1 MSLPLPG
8 TGILESTKETH
19 MEHIIANIAK
29 LLHDFEN
36 GFMNRRQLV
45 HSLAFAAVAAAPAGV
60 ALAQNPAQNSSATP
74 AAGAPAPAHSP
85 AFKTVELDH
94 ISFQVKD
101 YRVTRDFYADLMGM
115 EVTNDNG
122 RSQVE
127 MKFGNSTLLARNRR
141 PPADGA
147 TPAASAAAPAGNR
160 PPTTALV
167 DHIAYRIYNW
177 DTDQVKDELMRRG
190 LAAATLR
197 PDTGGGIPNYSS
209 FHVSDPD
216 GFNLQISGWA
226 GANDSVSKK
235 K

>member
-1 MSLPLPG
+1 
-8 TGILESTKETH
+8 

-45 HSLAFAAVAAAPAGV
+45 HSLAFAAVAAAPAGT
-60 ALAQNPAQNSSATP
+60 ALGQNPVQNPVQNPSIAP
-74 AAGAPAPAHSP
+74 AAGAPPAHSP

-101 YRVTRDFYADLMGM
+101 YRITRDFYADLMGM

-122 RSQVE
+122 RNQVE

-141 PPADGA
+141 LPAEGSA
-147 TPAASAAAPAGNR
+147 PPAASGAAPASNR

-177 DTDQVKDELMRRG
+177 DTDQVKDELLRRG
-190 LAAATLR
+190 LATATLR

-226 GANDSVSKK
+226 GASDSQRH
-235 K
+235 

>member
-1 MSLPLPG
+1 
-8 TGILESTKETH
+8 

-60 ALAQNPAQNSSATP
+60 ALGQNPAQNSAQSSSP
-74 AAGAPAPAHSP
+74 AAGAAAAAHSP

-122 RSQVE
+122 GNQVE

-141 PPADGA
+141 LPADGSA
-147 TPAASAAAPAGNR
+147 RPAASASAPAGNR

>member
-1 MSLPLPG
+1 MSLPG
-8 TGILESTKETH
+8 TGILENIKETH
-19 MEHIIANIAK
+19 VEHIIAQIAK

-45 HSLAFAAVAAAPAGV
+45 QSLAFAAVAAAPAGV
-60 ALAQNPAQNSSATP
+60 ALAQNSP
-74 AAGAPAPAHSP
+74 AAPAAVAPAPPHGP

-94 ISFQVKD
+94 ISYQVKD

-141 PPADGA
+141 PPAEGSA
-147 TPAASAAAPAGNR
+147 APAAAAGNR

-167 DHIAYRIYNW
+167 DHVAYRIYNW

>member
-1 MSLPLPG
+1 VSVPLPG
-8 TGILESTKETH
+8 IGILENTKETH

-60 ALAQNPAQNSSATP
+60 ALAQNPVQNPSAAP
-74 AAGAPAPAHSP
+74 AAGAPSPAHSP

-94 ISFQVKD
+94 ISYQVKD

-122 RSQVE
+122 KTQCE
-127 MKFGNSTLLARNRR
+127 LHFGNSMLLARNRR
-141 PPADGA
+141 PPTDG
-147 TPAASAAAPAGNR
+147 AAAPGTSGAAPASNR

-177 DTDQVKDELMRRG
+177 DTDQVKDGLMRRG

-209 FHVSDPD
+209 FHVSIRMGSTCRSVD
-216 GFNLQISGWA
+216 GPVPTIP
-226 GANDSVSKK
+226 
-235 K
+235 

>member
-1 MSLPLPG
+1 
-8 TGILESTKETH
+8 
-19 MEHIIANIAK
+19 MEHLIAK
-29 LLHDFEN
+29 LLHDFEK
-36 GFMNRRQLV
+36 GFMNRRQLIQ
-45 HSLAFAAVAAAPAGV
+45 SLAIAATAAAPTGV
-60 ALAQNPAQNSSATP
+60 ALAQNPSTTP

-85 AFKTVELDH
+85 GFKTVELDH
-94 ISFQVKD
+94 ISYQVKD

-122 RSQVE
+122 RTQCE
-127 MKFGNSTLLARNRR
+127 LHFGNSMLLARNRR
-141 PPADGA
+141 PPADGSA
-147 TPAASAAAPAGNR
+147 APAASAAAPAGNR

-167 DHIAYRIYNW
+167 DHIAYRVYNW

-190 LAAATLR
+190 LAASTLR

>member
-1 MSLPLPG
+1 
-8 TGILESTKETH
+8 
-19 MEHIIANIAK
+19 MEHLIAK
-29 LLHDFEN
+29 LLHDFEK
-36 GFMNRRQLV
+36 GFMNRRQLIQ
-45 HSLAFAAVAAAPAGV
+45 SLALAATAAAPAGV
-60 ALAQNPAQNSSATP
+60 ALAQNPAQNPATTP

-141 PPADGA
+141 PPAEGSA
-147 TPAASAAAPAGNR
+147 PPAGSTGNR

>member
-1 MSLPLPG
+1 
-8 TGILESTKETH
+8 
-19 MEHIIANIAK
+19 MEHLIAK
-29 LLHDFEN
+29 LLHDFEK
-36 GFMNRRQLV
+36 GFMNRRQLIQ
-45 HSLAFAAVAAAPAGV
+45 SLALAATAAAPAGV
-60 ALAQNPAQNSSATP
+60 ALAQNPAQNSSAAP
-74 AAGAPAPAHSP
+74 AAGATAPAHGP

-141 PPADGA
+141 PPADGSA
-147 TPAASAAAPAGNR
+147 PPAASGAAPAGNR
-160 PPTTALV
+160 TPTTALV